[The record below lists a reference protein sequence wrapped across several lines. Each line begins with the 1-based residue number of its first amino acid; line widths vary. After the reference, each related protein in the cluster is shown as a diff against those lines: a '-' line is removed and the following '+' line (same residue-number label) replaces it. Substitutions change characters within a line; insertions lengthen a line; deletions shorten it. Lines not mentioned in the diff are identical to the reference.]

1 MNITVKTDN
10 PKKLAQDAIDA
21 HLYIDK
27 WSLILKLEDI
37 VSATEKDYKKWKI
50 SPHDI
55 AVAYSEDQP
64 VGVMV
69 LADWQFNTYVKPE
82 YRRKG
87 IGTMLYAAIIKIT
100 KKDYKNIVMREGEEG
115 SLDFFDKVGHLKI
128 DMESTSYSKPRYL
141 SW

>member
-1 MNITVKTDN
+1 MNVIIRTDN

-27 WSLILKLEDI
+27 WLLILKLKDI
-37 VSATEKDYKKWKI
+37 VNATEKDYKKWKI

-55 AVAYSEDQP
+55 AVAYFDDQP

-69 LADWQFNTYVKPE
+69 LADHQFNTFVKPE

-87 IGTMLYAAIIKIT
+87 IGTMLYAEIIKIT
-100 KKDYKNIVMREGEEG
+100 KK
-115 SLDFFDKVGHLKI
+115 
-128 DMESTSYSKPRYL
+128 
-141 SW
+141 